1 MPDDLARE
9 GERVMT
15 ICNSCRYCEGYCAVF
30 PAMER
35 HLHFTEADL
44 NYLANLCHQCGE
56 CYYACQYAP
65 PHEFAV
71 NIPKL
76 LAETRAGS
84 YRKYAWPS
92 AAFGFNAMVI
102 LAFSLLLA
110 ALAARKNSP
119 GDFYSVIPHVVM
131 VTAFGA
137 ISIFVAAALAI
148 GFARFWRESRES
160 VKGLAVMDAL
170 RDVLALKYLDGGGE
184 GCTYPGEDRSRARW
198 WFHQS
203 TFYGFLL
210 CFAAT
215 SVAALYHYVM
225 HWRAPYPYLSLPVA
239 LGTLGGIGLVIGPA
253 GLYALKRRQDPMLGK
268 PTDSSFIALL
278 FFRASAAC
286 YCLSFATRSSMRVLL
301 IAHLGI
307 VMALFVT
314 LPYGK
319 FVHGIYR
326 FAA

>member
-1 MPDDLARE
+1 
-9 GERVMT
+9 
-15 ICNSCRYCEGYCAVF
+15 
-30 PAMER
+30 
-35 HLHFTEADL
+35 
-44 NYLANLCHQCGE
+44 
-56 CYYACQYAP
+56 
-65 PHEFAV
+65 
-71 NIPKL
+71 
-76 LAETRAGS
+76 
-84 YRKYAWPS
+84 
-92 AAFGFNAMVI
+92 
-102 LAFSLLLA
+102 
-110 ALAARKNSP
+110 
-119 GDFYSVIPHVVM
+119 M

-239 LGTLGGIGLVIGPA
+239 LGTLGGIG
-253 GLYALKRRQDPMLGK
+253 
-268 PTDSSFIALL
+268 S
-278 FFRASAAC
+278 
-286 YCLSFATRSSMRVLL
+286 
-301 IAHLGI
+301 
-307 VMALFVT
+307 
-314 LPYGK
+314 
-319 FVHGIYR
+319 
-326 FAA
+326 